1 MPVSFAVNK
10 IYAGS
15 ANANNLF
22 TVAMRLFA
30 AGFANDGI
38 NGFDYLYPIFSGTG
52 DRYAVTLGMM
62 NFAATL
68 LGLAGIAFAI
78 YRIVTLAKNKAETE
92 EYASVVIPLAG
103 FVLSLVTAA
112 FAGGA
117 VAFVLLANVFAFI
130 LVSGGGELFIKEG
143 EKQAKAVFVIKIV
156 SLVLLVLC
164 FALTSVFTFSVPL
177 PAAFMTKLF

>member
-1 MPVSFAVNK
+1 MQGARMQTIS
-10 IYAGS
+10 
-15 ANANNLF
+15 L
-22 TVAMRLFA
+22 RLPCA
-30 AGFANDGI
+30 CSRRALQNDGI

-117 VAFVLLANVFAFI
+117 VAFCSACERVCVHSRFGRRRTVYKRGGKVHFCQFI
-130 LVSGGGELFIKEG
+130 LGAWN
-143 EKQAKAVFVIKIV
+143 Q
-156 SLVLLVLC
+156 
-164 FALTSVFTFSVPL
+164 
-177 PAAFMTKLF
+177 

>member
-1 MPVSFAVNK
+1 M
-10 IYAGS
+10 
-15 ANANNLF
+15 
-22 TVAMRLFA
+22 
-30 AGFANDGI
+30 
-38 NGFDYLYPIFSGTG
+38 
-52 DRYAVTLGMM
+52 
-62 NFAATL
+62 
-68 LGLAGIAFAI
+68 
-78 YRIVTLAKNKAETE
+78 
-92 EYASVVIPLAG
+92 IPLAG